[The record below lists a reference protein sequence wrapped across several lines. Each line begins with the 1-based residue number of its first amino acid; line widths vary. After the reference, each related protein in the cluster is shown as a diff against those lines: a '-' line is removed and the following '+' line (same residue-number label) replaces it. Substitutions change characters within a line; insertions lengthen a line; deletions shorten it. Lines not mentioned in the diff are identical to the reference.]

1 MTGTLSG
8 STFGR
13 HRKIMPFHPAVEP
26 GGGVRDEATLRQA
39 SREKAAAL
47 NSHVLGYGALAE
59 AEWAAAGIAAPDLP
73 AMRRYRLERIRA
85 ELKWRDLAGVL
96 LYDPVNIRYATDST
110 NMQLWVAHNPTRHCF
125 VATEGPVVLFDYFAC
140 EHLSDHA
147 GTVDEVRP
155 AISWMYLYSGDLTD
169 RKVERWA
176 AAIADLVREHGGGNS
191 RLAVDHLNPEGAAA
205 LSRLGVSIH
214 NGEAVMENA
223 RLIKSA
229 DEILAM
235 RRAIVACEAAM
246 GGMEAALRPGLSEN
260 ELWAELHRGNIVRGG
275 EWIETR
281 LLASGPRTNPW
292 FQECSSRIIEAG
304 DLVAFDTDLIGPYGF
319 CADLSRTW
327 LCGDVRPSNEQR
339 DLFRIAAA
347 QIAENTALM
356 RPGVSF
362 RDLVERSTV
371 PPADCF
377 ATRYGVLYHGVGL
390 ADEYPTLPHAADWTY
405 DTPDGV
411 LESGMVLCVE
421 SYIGRLGGHEGV
433 KIEEQILITAT
444 GNEKLS
450 SYPLDERL
458 LGA

>member
-1 MTGTLSG
+1 VPSLLILALMSMDSVAGCGPRLMLRG
-8 STFGR
+8 LLV
-13 HRKIMPFHPAVEP
+13 HAV
-26 GGGVRDEATLRQA
+26 GVF
-39 SREKAAAL
+39 
-47 NSHVLGYGALAE
+47 
-59 AEWAAAGIAAPDLP
+59 
-73 AMRRYRLERIRA
+73 
-85 ELKWRDLAGVL
+85 AGVL

-125 VATEGPVVLFDYFAC
+125 VATEGPVVLFDYFSC
-140 EHLSDHA
+140 EHLSDHS
-147 GTVDEVRP
+147 GVVDEVRP
-155 AISWMYLYSGDLTD
+155 AVSWMYLYSGDLTD

-176 AAIADLVREHGGGNS
+176 AGIAELVHAHGGGNG
-191 RLAVDHLNPEGAAA
+191 RLAVDHLNPDGAAA
-205 LSRLGVSIH
+205 LVRLGLSIH

-229 DEILAM
+229 DEVLAM

-246 GGMEAALRPGLSEN
+246 GEMEAALQPGISEN
-260 ELWAELHRGNIVRGG
+260 ALWAELHRGNVVRGG

-281 LLASGPRTNPW
+281 LLSSGPRTNPW

-327 LCGDVRPSNEQR
+327 LCGDGRPSNEQR
-339 DLFRIAAA
+339 DLYRIAAD
-347 QIAENTALM
+347 QIEANTALM
-356 RPGVSF
+356 QPGVAF
-362 RDLVERSTV
+362 RDLVDRSAI

-390 ADEYPTLPHAADWTY
+390 ADEYPTLPHAADWTD

-411 LESGMVLCVE
+411 LEPGMVLCVE
-421 SYIGRLGGHEGV
+421 SYIGRLGGREGV

-444 GNEKLS
+444 GNDKLS

-458 LGA
+458 TGA